1 MYFKMFWRCSIRC
14 LIWDSNPSKFIWTSS
29 NSNRIHYGSI
39 RSMAWDSKS
48 KFLSRTI
55 NIPQRLPYIFLYTLP
70 LKFSLFLQMQKHA
83 KRSNTKA
90 MESVN
95 NIPVEVN
102 ESSPWVIPMSHESF
116 LFKHDYD
123 HVIFIPYVVKPH

>member
-1 MYFKMFWRCSIRC
+1 
-14 LIWDSNPSKFIWTSS
+14 
-29 NSNRIHYGSI
+29 
-39 RSMAWDSKS
+39 
-48 KFLSRTI
+48 
-55 NIPQRLPYIFLYTLP
+55 
-70 LKFSLFLQMQKHA
+70 MQKHA

>member
-1 MYFKMFWRCSIRC
+1 MDRSARWLGIPRVSFS
-14 LIWDSNPSKFIWTSS
+14 P
-29 NSNRIHYGSI
+29 NSEP
-39 RSMAWDSKS
+39 
-48 KFLSRTI
+48 RTI
-55 NIPQRLPYIFLYTLP
+55 NIPQKSPHIFLCTLP

-102 ESSPWVIPMSHESF
+102 ESSP
-116 LFKHDYD
+116 
-123 HVIFIPYVVKPH
+123 

>member
-1 MYFKMFWRCSIRC
+1 M
-14 LIWDSNPSKFIWTSS
+14 D
-29 NSNRIHYGSI
+29 
-39 RSMAWDSKS
+39 RSARWLGIPRVS
-48 KFLSRTI
+48 FYLEPYPI
-55 NIPQRLPYIFLYTLP
+55 NIPQKLSYIFLYTLP

-102 ESSPWVIPMSHESF
+102 ESSP
-116 LFKHDYD
+116 
-123 HVIFIPYVVKPH
+123 